1 MTNHLPTRVLTALGA
16 AVLTLTALSTAAAA
30 DTAADTAADPASW
43 RWGALH
49 SADGL
54 ATARGKVVAGQS
66 GLAVTGTLDDDRG
79 KGCSWLLI
87 RYQSASNGRWR
98 THGVYNCLPGTGS
111 FRKNVGGALQI
122 RAQVCR
128 GNGARPVGRC
138 SRWRTI
144 YTQGG

>member
-1 MTNHLPTRVLTALGA
+1 MTNHRLTRVLAALGA
-16 AVLTLTALSTAAAA
+16 AVLVLAAHSTAA
-30 DTAADTAADPASW
+30 AADPASW

-49 SADGL
+49 STDGL
-54 ATARGKVVAGQS
+54 ASARGKVVAGQS
-66 GLAVTGTLDDDRG
+66 GLAVTGYLDDDRG
-79 KGCSWLLI
+79 KGCSWVVL

-98 THGVYNCLPGTGS
+98 TFGIYNCVPGTGS
-111 FRKNVGGALQI
+111 FRKGVGGVLQI

-128 GNGARPVGRC
+128 GTSKRPVGRC